1 MGRLSEPSSGAS
13 APFGCRRPRSKPRGY
28 SHRTHC
34 GGALR
39 YAEPGGWV
47 LAGKGREETAGKGNN
62 TPAAGGT
69 ITTLAA
75 TIYLPQGFPRIPE
88 GAQVVVANEAVDT
101 AGIATAE
108 ARQALTRSGVIRIS
122 GICQK
127 FDPGRLH
134 SRLWL

>member
-1 MGRLSEPSSGAS
+1 MVNISAVIADKYPHFIYFCATPESGQDQ
-13 APFGCRRPRSKPRGY
+13 
-28 SHRTHC
+28 H
-34 GGALR
+34 
-39 YAEPGGWV
+39 GGWRESEERWQ
-47 LAGKGREETAGKGNN
+47 LAGKGREETDGKGNN

-69 ITTLAA
+69 ITTFAA